1 MKVVKVAHPPKAGEG
16 QELTQGRG
24 SPGKRGV
31 RFVCVMFIQTVQAAA
46 FQAVKPSLVTHLA
59 KTNREAGERP
69 WSTQGPALKKH
80 SSDSQQE
87 EAQAG
92 ASRREGT
99 QLSQSREH
107 R

>member
-1 MKVVKVAHPPKAGEG
+1 M
-16 QELTQGRG
+16 G
-24 SPGKRGV
+24 SSICLRYV
-31 RFVCVMFIQTVQAAA
+31 QTVQAAA

-59 KTNREAGERP
+59 KTNPEAGECP

-92 ASRREGT
+92 ASCRAGD
-99 QLSQSREH
+99 SAQSVQRAPVNA
-107 R
+107 